1 MNLQAVCHIP
11 MSNYAFA
18 VSEQELCIR
27 LRTAKDDC
35 TAVTLV
41 ISQKHRWGEK
51 TRLSMEKVA
60 SDRLFDY
67 YEYRYA
73 TGDPRLGYYFEL
85 AGEKTVVYAESGF
98 SDTFD
103 DANAYFYYFQYP
115 YINPVDVHRVPDWVD
130 GAVFYQI
137 FVDRFCNGDPSNDPP
152 GVRPWG
158 DPPRAHSF
166 FGGDLQ
172 GILDRLDYLEELGIN
187 GIYLTP
193 VFRSPSNHKYD
204 TADYREV
211 DEAFGSRETL
221 CRLVACAHEK
231 KIRVILDGVF
241 NHSGSGFPP
250 FRDAVKRG
258 KASPYWN
265 WFHIDGYPVATF
277 TEAEMRDYEHP
288 VDMSLV
294 NYRVF
299 GTSPG
304 MPKLNTE
311 NPELKKYLL
320 DTVAEWTRGTGID
333 GWRLDVSDEID
344 HAFWR
349 DFRRTVKE
357 INPQAVIIGENW
369 HNAYP
374 WLRGDQFDGV
384 MNYPVTKCCIE
395 FFAMQKTDAAQFA
408 ADLNQ
413 CLMWNSLQAN
423 RAMLNLLDSHDT
435 VRFFTYCGGDARR
448 LKLAVL
454 FLFSYVGIPC
464 VYYGDEIGMQGG
476 GDPDCRRTFPW
487 DKSKWDGELLAFY
500 RAVIRLRKTTEALR
514 SGAVRVTAADGLV
527 KITRSCGAGGTV
539 TVLNNTDTPRAPE
552 LSDGARWLLRTE
564 PAPDDTALLAPFGG
578 GVYAFG

>member
-18 VSEQELCIR
+18 AGERELRIR

-35 TAVTLV
+35 TAVVLV
-41 ISQKHRWGEK
+41 ISQKHRWREK
-51 TRLSMEKVA
+51 TRLPMEKVA

-67 YEYRYA
+67 YEYGYF
-73 TGDPRLGYYFEL
+73 TDDPRLGYYFEL
-85 AGEKTVVYAESGF
+85 TGGETVVYSEPGF
-98 SDTFD
+98 SETFD

-115 YINPVDVHRVPDWVD
+115 YINPGDVHHVPDWVD

-137 FVDRFCNGDPSNDPP
+137 FVDRFCNGDSANDPP
-152 GVRPWG
+152 GVQPWG
-158 DPPRAHSF
+158 DLPQAHSF
-166 FGGDLQ
+166 FGGDLR
-172 GILDRLDYLEELGIN
+172 GILDKLGYLEELGIN

-204 TADYREV
+204 TVDYREV
-211 DEAFGSRETL
+211 DEAFGSREVL
-221 CRLVACAHEK
+221 CELVARAHEK
-231 KIRVILDGVF
+231 GIRVILDGVF
-241 NHSGSGFPP
+241 NHSSSRFFP
-250 FRDAVKRG
+250 FRDVVERG
-258 KASPYWN
+258 RASPYRD

-277 TEAEMRDYEHP
+277 TEEEMRDYEHP
-288 VDMSLV
+288 VEMSRV

-311 NPELKKYLL
+311 NPGLKKYLL
-320 DTVAEWTRGTGID
+320 DAVAEWTRSAKID

-349 DFRRTVKE
+349 DFRKTVKE

-374 WLRGDQFDGV
+374 WLQGDQFDGV

-395 FFAMQKTDAAQFA
+395 YFAMQKTGAAQFA
-408 ADLNQ
+408 ADLNH
-413 CLMWNSLQAN
+413 CLMWNSAQAN

-435 VRFFTYCGGDARR
+435 VRFFTSCGGDLRR
-448 LKLAVL
+448 LKLAIL

-464 VYYGDEIGMQGG
+464 IYYGDEIGMQGG

-487 DKSKWDGELLAFY
+487 DESKWNGELFAFY
-500 RAVIRLRKTTEALR
+500 REVIRLRKTTGALR
-514 SGAVRVTAADGLV
+514 AGTVRIGTEGNTV
-527 KITRSCGAGGTV
+527 KIVRSCGTGSTA
-539 TVLNNTDTPRAPE
+539 TVLNNTGVPHTLMLPA
-552 LSDGARWLLRTE
+552 GARWLLRTE
-564 PAPDDTALLAPFGG
+564 PELAGEALLAPYSGG
-578 GVYAFG
+578 IYAFD